1 MHVGFGIDQD
11 SISHKTV
18 NTEVNP
24 QLAEMITACIDWIQ
38 SAHMRPPLLV
48 AAALTKLRGIANLLS
63 KCLLSLVLKGQA
75 REIIA
80 KITTLL
86 PENGGKQQG
95 VELVVRTL
103 DSLLADIV
111 FGSHALGYYYY
122 SQVVKEL
129 IACGIDQIFLGLH
142 RNLLFCTQKHLEGHP
157 NLLSAIEVT
166 LQAMFKTLI
175 FPFENTYVSYSTDSD
190 LGQISQVNYPYRWT
204 PHINNPHFLQTLVTF
219 VLHSA
224 TSDELVVEGLRV
236 LSIMS
241 SGRLDPSTPE
251 EIMNNFKRVMLNLGT
266 QVLESFD
273 SKRRKPPALVLELLI
288 DQCARFSKVYSIM
301 HLGKYRAHFERYLQ
315 AFATATAHIFQREPD
330 VGFHFHHVDLQ
341 PDTLEH
347 SQGRFRADSELRE
360 CFDLSG

>member
-1 MHVGFGIDQD
+1 MRVGYGIDKD
-11 SISHKTV
+11 SINQKTA
-18 NTEVNP
+18 TAEVNP
-24 QLAEMITACIDWIQ
+24 QIAKMITSCIDWIQ

-48 AAALTKLRGIANLLS
+48 ATILTKLRGIANLLS

-75 REIIA
+75 REVIA

-86 PENGGKQQG
+86 PENGGQQQG

-129 IACGIDQIFLGLH
+129 ISCGIDQIFLGLH
-142 RNLLFCTQKHLEGHP
+142 RTLLFCIQKHLEGHP

-204 PHINNPHFLQTLVTF
+204 PHINNPQFLQTLVAF
-219 VLHSA
+219 VLHPA
-224 TSDELVVEGLRV
+224 TSDQLMVEGLRV

-251 EIMNNFKRVMLNLGT
+251 EVMDNFKRVMLNLGT
-266 QVLESFD
+266 QVVESFD
-273 SKRRKPPALVLELLI
+273 TKRRKPPALVLELLI
-288 DQCARFSKVYSIM
+288 DQCARFSKVYNIM
-301 HLGKYRAHFERYLQ
+301 QLGKYRTHFERYLQ
-315 AFATATAHIFQREPD
+315 AFATATAHIFQREAD
-330 VGFHFHHVDLQ
+330 VVLSCNALDLQ
-341 PDTLEH
+341 SNTLEH
-347 SQGRFRADSELRE
+347 HESRLRADS
-360 CFDLSG
+360 